1 MNSEKDDKNTTGCK
15 VQMTT
20 ENAKPNRYE
29 LYGKSET
36 GKVVDANLKTS
47 PSPNSTTNTVGLSVL
62 SRGNPRERGFT
73 LHVKELVVPGKD
85 DGNLNSA
92 LTAQRPRSAIS
103 AEQSNF
109 CSLFGISLSQPLK
122 YSRNAVNIKEVMGK
136 QRRSS
141 CSDLTKPN

>member
-62 SRGNPRERGFT
+62 SQRNPRERGFT

-141 CSDLTKPN
+141 CSDLIKRN

>member
-85 DGNLNSA
+85 YGNLNSA

-122 YSRNAVNIKEVMGK
+122 YSRNAVNIKEFMGK

-141 CSDLTKPN
+141 CSDLTKRN

>member
-62 SRGNPRERGFT
+62 SRRNPRERGFT

-122 YSRNAVNIKEVMGK
+122 YSRNAVNIKEAMGK

-141 CSDLTKPN
+141 CSDLTKRN